1 MVLSVEGSGLG
12 LGEIFKLDWVGNIEG
27 WVECGEVLDW
37 AGANLLLRSP
47 RVSIGCDK
55 VGGGPRI
62 DGGELWDLREEE
74 DEMDWWNRKMDS

>member
-12 LGEIFKLDWVGNIEG
+12 LGEIFKSDWVGNIEG

-47 RVSIGCDK
+47 
-55 VGGGPRI
+55 
-62 DGGELWDLREEE
+62 
-74 DEMDWWNRKMDS
+74 

>member
-1 MVLSVEGSGLG
+1 MVLSVEGSRLG

-47 RVSIGCDK
+47 
-55 VGGGPRI
+55 
-62 DGGELWDLREEE
+62 
-74 DEMDWWNRKMDS
+74 